1 MVSKGVDSTGV
12 SNHGTEQLQVEKTQC
27 SASPGPWWTQIL
39 QKVKVYAFGY
49 RPVSEKGKQI
59 MEVANLI
66 SALIPVF
73 FVLLLGYLAGKAHS
87 FDQEQ
92 TAGLSKL
99 ALNFALPA
107 SLFSG
112 MAALPRDLL
121 AHQARLV
128 LCLIAVHVGVLLL
141 SNLTLRKIF
150 RVQATRSL
158 VFSLILASS
167 ATPVFGV
174 AILSPLLGKT
184 SIAAVGLVALAINF
198 AIPLA
203 VILFEMDA
211 ATKPTKSMDSET
223 VPVPVSNPAIDGL
236 KVGLRSPLLWSP
248 ILGCLVALT
257 GRQLPLIVNSSLNF
271 IGSATS
277 GVAVFAVGLTL
288 AAHPLVLSR
297 SVFLGSLARVTVQ
310 SLSLMVLAHW
320 VHVSGP
326 IYREALICCSFPPAT
341 TATLLAAKYR
351 SSEAESASILL
362 LTTLLLAATIPT
374 LLYISH

>member
-1 MVSKGVDSTGV
+1 MDV
-12 SNHGTEQLQVEKTQC
+12 
-27 SASPGPWWTQIL
+27 P
-39 QKVKVYAFGY
+39 
-49 RPVSEKGKQI
+49 
-59 MEVANLI
+59 NLV

-87 FDQEQ
+87 FDQDQ

-112 MAALPRDLL
+112 MAALPRALL
-121 AHQARLV
+121 AQQDRLV
-128 LCLIAVHVGVLLL
+128 ICLIAVHVGVLLL
-141 SNLTLRKIF
+141 SNFTLRKLL

-158 VFSLILASS
+158 VLSLILASS

-174 AILSPLLGKT
+174 AVLSPLLGKT

-203 VILFEMDA
+203 VILFEIDA
-211 ATKPTKSMDSET
+211 ATKPTKSVDSGKIS
-223 VPVPVSNPAIDGL
+223 VHLSNPAINGL
-236 KVGLRSPLLWSP
+236 KIGLRSPLLWAP

-257 GRQLPLIVNSSLNF
+257 GRQLPVIVNGSLNF

-288 AAHPLVLSR
+288 AAHPLMLAR
-297 SVFLGSLARVTVQ
+297 SVLLGSLARITVQ
-310 SLSLMVLAHW
+310 SLCLMVLAHW
-320 VHVSGP
+320 VHLSGP

-362 LTTLLLAATIPT
+362 LTTLLLALTIPI
-374 LLYISH
+374 LLYVSS